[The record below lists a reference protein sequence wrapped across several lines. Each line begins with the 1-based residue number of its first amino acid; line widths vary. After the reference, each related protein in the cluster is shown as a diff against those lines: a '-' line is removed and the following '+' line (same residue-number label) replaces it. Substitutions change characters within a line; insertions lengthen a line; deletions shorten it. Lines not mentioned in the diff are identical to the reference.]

1 MNQDLLKRY
10 LENTCSEEERI
21 QVEHW
26 LEPTEIDSSEISGT
40 EPQNLNLKERLWF
53 NIEEEISCRESARRK
68 IVQWTR
74 YAVAASILLF
84 MTLSR
89 ANCLFLTTDL
99 QSNTLHI
106 ERIEMS
112 QDVDLGNQRNC
123 FYKVSNLSDTPI
135 QLTTKSNRVY
145 TLNKQ
150 ETYLAVHLEDPGVL
164 GDPILV
170 LSPEQV
176 MMMPDAPLANKIA
189 TYLNTELPKPT
200 TNYL

>member
-1 MNQDLLKRY
+1 
-10 LENTCSEEERI
+10 
-21 QVEHW
+21 
-26 LEPTEIDSSEISGT
+26 
-40 EPQNLNLKERLWF
+40 
-53 NIEEEISCRESARRK
+53 
-68 IVQWTR
+68 
-74 YAVAASILLF
+74 

-89 ANCLFLTTDL
+89 ANCLFFTTDL